1 MLGEWIKYKQISFF
15 LIPTAWF
22 VQLKF
27 ATNAVFMFFSLD
39 VIFFQERQSYLK
51 NMAAP
56 MAPLMNIGA
65 KEQIDKKFVL
75 RKNIYQYLT

>member
-1 MLGEWIKYKQISFF
+1 MSELNINRSVFF
-15 LIPTAWF
+15 KFQLLDF

-27 ATNAVFMFFSLD
+27 ATNVVFMFFPLLSLL
-39 VIFFQERQSYLK
+39 FQERQSYLL

-65 KEQIDKKFVL
+65 KDQIDKKFVL
-75 RKNIYQYLT
+75 NNLKDP